1 MSFSSEVKEEL
12 SGRYSKSRHCN
23 IAEIAAIMSMCGHI
37 VVSQFDRYA
46 IRISTENL
54 PVARKYFTLLKKT
67 FNIDTEISIR
77 YHAYIKKARTYTI
90 VVKDHEDA
98 LRLIQAVKLMDEN
111 GELGEK
117 LSVTNQLIL
126 MKDCCKKAYLR
137 GAFLAAGSITDPNR
151 FYHFEISCATM
162 PKALQLQALML
173 HFQLDAKIVER
184 KKHFVVYIKE
194 GDAIVDILSLMEAPV
209 ALMKLENIRIL
220 KDMRNSVNRKVNC
233 ETANL
238 NKTVKTAYK
247 QIEDIRMI
255 EQYRGLQSLPEN
267 LRQMA
272 EIRLE
277 NPEASL
283 VELGKILDPPV
294 GKSGVNHRLRRLSE
308 IAGDI
313 RSRNQ
318 F

>member
-12 SGRYSKSRHCN
+12 SKHYSKSRHCN
-23 IAEIAAIMSMCGHI
+23 LAEISAIMSMCGHI
-37 VVSQFDRYA
+37 VVSQFNHYS
-46 IRISTENL
+46 IRITTENL
-54 PVARKYFTLLKKT
+54 PVARKYFTLLRKT
-67 FNIDTEISIR
+67 FKIETEISIR
-77 YHAYIKKARTYTI
+77 YHAYLKKARTYTI
-90 VVKDHEDA
+90 VVKGHEDA
-98 LRLIQAVKLMDEN
+98 LRLIQAAKLIDEN
-111 GELGEK
+111 GELGER
-117 LSVTNQLIL
+117 LAITNQLL
-126 MKDCCKKAYLR
+126 LKKDCCKRAYLR
-137 GAFLAAGSITDPNR
+137 GAFLASGSITDPNR

-194 GDAIVDILSLMEAPV
+194 GDAIVDVLSLMEAPV
-209 ALMKLENIRIL
+209 SLMELENIRIL

-247 QIEDIRMI
+247 QIEDIHLI
-255 EQYRGLQSLPEN
+255 EQSKGLQSLPDN

-283 VELGKILDPPV
+283 VELGRILEPPV

-308 IAGDI
+308 IANDI
-313 RSRNQ
+313 RSSS
-318 F
+318 